1 MGTPTVDRRT
11 VVKGLASTSAAAI
24 WGSPLLRAA
33 PVGAAANGAP
43 APFRFPAGGYGP
55 LVADPAGVMDL
66 PAGFRYVEL
75 SAADH
80 TLLDDGTPCP
90 TRPDAMGSFVTGR
103 ATVVACNHELGRD
116 EGVRVPMRDGERPVA
131 TYDPNGNGG
140 VTLIA
145 MTTAGMATSHRPVL
159 AGTLRNC
166 AGGVTPWG
174 TWLTCEE
181 TEATVEGV
189 PHGYV
194 FEVDPI
200 GRRTQA
206 VPFKAMG
213 RFSHEA
219 AAVDP
224 RTSEVYLTE
233 DNGGN
238 ALLYRFDPTDRS
250 RRYGSLS
257 RGGSLS
263 AMRVPGVRNFAEIN
277 AVGTTINGVGWTP
290 TPAAVG
296 EAVPQDSVDLR
307 QRFPDETITR
317 GQKLE
322 GAWWFDGALTFVSSY
337 NDSVSRPELRHEG
350 QVFRYDPKAATLTL
364 VAYLPVG
371 GRDTVAQENLSSPD
385 NVSVSKFGGVLWCED
400 GTDPNRIGAIGADGE
415 PFCLGRNREKG
426 ELCGTHFS
434 PDGRWLFVNQ
444 QVVGRALAIT
454 GAWAPRSAKGAKRR

>member
-1 MGTPTVDRRT
+1 MSTPPLGRRT
-11 VVKGLASTSAAAI
+11 LLKGVAATSAAV
-24 WGSPLLRAA
+24 WGSALLCSV
-33 PVGAAANGAP
+33 PSGAATRARRTA
-43 APFRFPAGGYGP
+43 FRFPAGGYGP
-55 LVADPAGVMDL
+55 LVVDPAGVMDL

-75 SAADH
+75 SAAGR
-80 TLLDDGTPCP
+80 TRLDDASPCP
-90 TRPDAMGSFVTGR
+90 TRPDAMGSFVSGKG
-103 ATVVACNHELGRD
+103 TVVACNHELGRD
-116 EGVRVPMRDGERPVA
+116 EGVRVPMTDGERPVA
-131 TYDPNGNGG
+131 TYDANGSGG

-145 MTTAGMATSHRPVL
+145 IGAAGKPTSHRAVL
-159 AGTLRNC
+159 AGTVRNC
-166 AGGVTPWG
+166 AGGVTPWR

-181 TEATVEGV
+181 TEATIDGV

-213 RFSHEA
+213 RFNHEA

-238 ALLYRFDPTDRS
+238 ALLYRFEPTDRS

-263 AMRVPGVRNFAEIN
+263 AMQVPGITNFGELTT
-277 AVGTTINGVGWTP
+277 VGSTISGVGWTL
-290 TPAAVG
+290 TPAAEG
-296 EAVPQDSVDLR
+296 EAIPQDSVDLR
-307 QRFPDETITR
+307 QRFRDDSVTR

-322 GAWWFDGALTFVSSY
+322 GAWSFDGALTFVSSY

-350 QVFRYDPKAATLTL
+350 QVFRYDPVAASLTL
-364 VAYLPVG
+364 LAYLPIG
-371 GRDTVAQENLSSPD
+371 GRDTLLQENLSSPD
-385 NVSVSKFGGVLWCED
+385 NISVSKFGGVLWCED
-400 GTDPNRIGAIGADGE
+400 GTDPNRMAAIGADGE
-415 PFCLGRNREKG
+415 PFCIGRSRQEG
-426 ELCGTHFS
+426 ELCGAHFS

-444 QVVGRALAIT
+444 QIVGRTLAIT
-454 GAWAPRSAKGAKRR
+454 GPWTRPSAKGVKGR